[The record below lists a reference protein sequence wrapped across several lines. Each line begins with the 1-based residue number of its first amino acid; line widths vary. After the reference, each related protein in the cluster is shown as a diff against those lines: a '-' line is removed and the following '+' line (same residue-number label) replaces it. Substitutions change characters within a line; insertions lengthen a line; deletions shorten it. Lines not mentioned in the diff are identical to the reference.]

1 MPVASAEQMEEWTL
15 FQCQRV
21 RYPFT
26 LSPVHLPTVKIAT
39 KEELSIYKTS
49 GKNFHEHEFSLN
61 RHFIICFQTN
71 DGWLSNGARIVNFDR

>member
-26 LSPVHLPTVKIAT
+26 SSPVHLATDKIAT

-49 GKNFHEHEFSLN
+49 GKK
-61 RHFIICFQTN
+61 
-71 DGWLSNGARIVNFDR
+71 LS